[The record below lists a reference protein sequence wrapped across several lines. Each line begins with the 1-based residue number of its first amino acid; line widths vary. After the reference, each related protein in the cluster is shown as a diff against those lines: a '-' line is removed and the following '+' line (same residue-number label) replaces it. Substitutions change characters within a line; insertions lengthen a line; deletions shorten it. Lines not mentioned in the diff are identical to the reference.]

1 MQASR
6 RASIVAAA
14 IAVALI
20 AGAAFAAWTTGGT
33 GHGTAKAKTSVALA
47 TVAVPASG
55 PSLFPGA
62 DARVTVRVTNDNDY
76 PVRITDLA
84 YGGAAATTVTGAQGA
99 CATGADAELV
109 FTDQAGLALD
119 VDAHTSATFD
129 VDGVH
134 MGTGA
139 ANGCQG
145 ATFTIPVTLTGVSNV
160 AP

>member
-1 MQASR
+1 MHVSKKASV
-6 RASIVAAA
+6 IAAA
-14 IAVALI
+14 IAIVCI
-20 AGAAFAAWTTGGT
+20 AGAAFAAWTASGSGN
-33 GHGTAKAKTSVALA
+33 GTAQARTSIALA

-55 PSLFPGA
+55 ASLYPGA

-76 PVRITDLA
+76 PVRITDVA
-84 YGGAAATTVTGAQGA
+84 FGSAAATT
-99 CATGADAELV
+99 
-109 FTDQAGLALD
+109 
-119 VDAHTSATFD
+119 TSWRARRVSDGRRRGTAVHGPDRPRARRCGTRTATFD